1 MRLADNR
8 RRALAAAIVL
18 IALLALGFLLGTA
31 TTASNGNP
39 VSSEQLTVA
48 ERQAQTARI
57 AQTSAQSTAVAA
69 RAAAATSSAHAARLD
84 AQLALVRSC
93 VAPRH
98 TAVMR
103 CVRAALR

>member
-18 IALLALGFLLGTA
+18 VALLALGFLLGTA
-31 TTASNGNP
+31 TTASNGSP
-39 VSSEQLTVA
+39 VGSEQLTVV

-57 AQTSAQSTAVAA
+57 AQTNAQSAAVAP
-69 RAAAATSSAHAARLD
+69 RVAAATSSAHASRLA

-93 VAPRH
+93 VATRH
-98 TAVMR
+98 RAVVR

>member
-8 RRALAAAIVL
+8 RRALAAAMVL
-18 IALLALGFLLGTA
+18 VALLALGFLLGTA
-31 TTASNGNP
+31 TTARNGNP

-57 AQTSAQSTAVAA
+57 AQSTAVAA
-69 RAAAATSSAHAARLD
+69 RAAAATSSAHASRLA

-93 VAPRH
+93 IAPRH